1 MLIIPCEQEA
11 DVGVGI
17 AGEEGM
23 QAVMSSDYAI
33 AQFAYLERL
42 LLVHGRLSYVR
53 TAKVTLL
60 CFCKNVSFV
69 LVAFWYQIYCAF
81 TAQYTYDY
89 MYLLFFNM
97 FFTLLPVL
105 AVGLFDRQCSDAHL
119 TAAPQLYQDGI
130 KQRYYSMKQ
139 FCLYSG
145 IAIYQSLVCF
155 FLPMF
160 LLSDTAILMYGYPE
174 TKTLVGHVQ
183 GFATIITINLFVAMH
198 MEHWNWP
205 FAVGMVLTF
214 LVFFG
219 FVLVYLLVPFSD
231 MYGSWGDFATVA
243 FWATLIA
250 TVVVCLI
257 PSLLVPYVRGW
268 IFKKPSDIEVVR
280 EMEHLDSKR
289 SRQEAADLEAGTG
302 GSVQPSSSAA
312 ILSAITATLM
322 HCDDQEKSQKDGP
335 SAWNPRGDESVTVP
349 DRLIVGLRGE
359 GSGRVRSLSVS
370 SNEFVPGP
378 ACPTGE
384 EAESHINCNQ
394 KERLLHYRR
403 SSENVLDRKSTLR
416 RLQRNFKLFNL
427 RSGDY
432 EQYDGFAFSQQERR
446 SSLTPLPK
454 AAKK

>member
-1 MLIIPCEQEA
+1 
-11 DVGVGI
+11 
-17 AGEEGM
+17 M

-33 AQFAYLERL
+33 SQFAFLERL

-53 TAKVTLL
+53 TAKITLL

-105 AVGLFDRQCSDAHL
+105 AVGLFDRQCSDADL
-119 TAAPQLYQDGI
+119 TAAPQLYRDGI
-130 KQRYYSMKQ
+130 KQRYYSMKM
-139 FCLYSG
+139 FCFYSA

-155 FLPMF
+155 FLPML
-160 LLSDTAILMYGYPE
+160 LLSDTAVIMYGFPE

-183 GFATIITINLFVAMH
+183 GFATIITINLFMAMH
-198 MEHWNWP
+198 MESWNWP
-205 FAVGMVLTF
+205 FAVCMVLTF
-214 LVFFG
+214 LIFFG
-219 FVLVYLLVPFSD
+219 FVLVYLLVPLSD
-231 MYGSWGDFATVA
+231 MYGSWGDFVTVA
-243 FWATLIA
+243 FWASLVA

-257 PSLLVPYVRGW
+257 PSLLFPYVRGW
-268 IFKKPSDIEVVR
+268 VFKKPSDIEIVR
-280 EMEHLDSKR
+280 EMEHLHARNGKKS
-289 SRQEAADLEAGTG
+289 DLEE
-302 GSVQPSSSAA
+302 GSLRPTPTT
-312 ILSAITATLM
+312 ILSAITASLAQG
-322 HCDDQEKSQKDGP
+322 DEKSKALQTGS
-335 SAWNPRGDESVTVP
+335 SAWNHRGDESVAVP
-349 DRLIVGLRGE
+349 QRLVVGLRTE
-359 GSGRVRSLSVS
+359 GSGRVRSLSAS
-370 SNEFVPGP
+370 SNEFVP
-378 ACPTGE
+378 E
-384 EAESHINCNQ
+384 EAPSASEELSTPTNIINNYQ
-394 KERLLHYRR
+394 EHHRK

-454 AAKK
+454 AANK